1 MNKTDLVNEIAAKA
15 QLNKVAAKAALE
27 ATLESIEQALANDDK
42 VQLIGFGTF
51 SVVEKEARTG
61 INPQTKEKS
70 RSPRAR
76 SLNSNPP
83 QNSQNKTVYGKI
95 FSLFP
100 RREQAL
106 FVYHTDFLYFCSLRN
121 CLGNCLNLIAGFYI
135 RFYENRICAASRNRF

>member
-27 ATLESIEQALANDDK
+27 ATLESIEQALAMM
-42 VQLIGFGTF
+42 IRF
-51 SVVEKEARTG
+51 SSSASAHSLLWRKRLVRVSIRRLRK
-61 INPQTKEKS
+61 KS

-106 FVYHTDFLYFCSLRN
+106 FVYHPDFLYFCSLRN